1 MRRVP
6 SAPCWASPARA
17 VRSFSKTT
25 YSSENLDVS
34 DRHLFAGGVSGVD
47 SALEILEFDQTGA
60 HAAEICIAVKLSND
74 HDAKPNV

>member
-1 MRRVP
+1 
-6 SAPCWASPARA
+6 
-17 VRSFSKTT
+17 
-25 YSSENLDVS
+25 VS